1 LDEVNEELL
10 NISIKL
16 EKLEN
21 LLLWYNDLNN
31 TQNNNM

>member
-1 LDEVNEELL
+1 LFLKGNFQDLDEVNEELL

-21 LLLWYNDLNN
+21 LLL
-31 TQNNNM
+31 